1 MSELGTALVNGITLT
16 SQLAQAAAP
25 IVSIYNP
32 AAGAALATLSPIV
45 SSFILTET
53 QIILNLKKDMTKEEV
68 IKALEESKSSNW
80 GITALETPEK

>member
-1 MSELGTALVNGITLT
+1 MSESTLNTLANTVTVT

-32 AAGAALATLSPIV
+32 AAGAALSILAPVV

-53 QIILNLKKDMTKEEV
+53 QMILNLKKDMSYEEV
-68 IKALEESKSSNW
+68 ISALEKSKSINW
-80 GITALETPEK
+80 GIKPLETA

>member
-1 MSELGTALVNGITLT
+1 MSDALTTLENGITVT

-32 AAGAALATLSPIV
+32 AAGAALSILAPVV

-53 QIILNLKKDMTKEEV
+53 QMILNLKQEMTKEEV
-68 IKALEESKSSNW
+68 IKALEVSKSANW
-80 GITALETPEK
+80 GIKPLETA